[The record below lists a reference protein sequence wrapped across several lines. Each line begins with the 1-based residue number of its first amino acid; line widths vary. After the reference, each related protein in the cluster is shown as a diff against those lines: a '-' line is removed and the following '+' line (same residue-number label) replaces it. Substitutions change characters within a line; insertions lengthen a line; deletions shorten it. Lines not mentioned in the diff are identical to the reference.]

1 MNDYTCPY
9 CGNRFESYWVC
20 INHQCSGFPEKE
32 AVAAPL
38 YTLVRLDED
47 TEQESQI
54 MTSHDHASL
63 RGMADRGNTAYPGLL
78 RYDVALADDLRPQAA
93 P

>member
-1 MNDYTCPY
+1 MNDYCFY
-9 CGNRFESYWVC
+9 CGHYIRHAREDGRCENCLRPIIFAEDD
-20 INHQCSGFPEKE
+20 
-32 AVAAPL
+32 APL
-38 YTLVRLDED
+38 YALVRLDEK
-47 TEQESQI
+47 TEQETQI

-63 RGMADRGNTAYPGLL
+63 RAMADRGNTAYPGLL